1 MISERESSP
10 CKKLRFRQLRKL
22 NRAHSAPNFKP
33 AILLCYTAKQSR
45 RRDLI
50 LIGSSKWAL
59 ASLKKSG
66 APSMTPPNSAVIS
79 VKSALHKELRTT
91 ANTRIY
97 PKDQETL

>member
-1 MISERESSP
+1 MISERESWP

-22 NRAHSAPNFKP
+22 NRALSAPNFKP

-66 APSMTPPNSAVIS
+66 APSMTPPNSAAIN
-79 VKSALHKELRTT
+79 VKNAPFSGSRIM

-97 PKDQETL
+97 PKGQVTS